1 MLLQQMLQELLAE
14 NDKLRL
20 LIERLTRHQFGRRS
34 EQLTADQL
42 QFGLEDQEQTL
53 AEHQTAGDAAEATTG
68 RQPEP
73 RVRRPVRNHGA
84 LPSHLPRYEVM
95 IDADHTA
102 CRCYGD
108 SQGRR
113 GRRRG

>member
-1 MLLQQMLQELLAE
+1 MPSGTDSLPDDPVLMQQMLQELLAE

-53 AEHQTAGDAAEATTG
+53 AEQQTAGDAAEAASG
-68 RQPEP
+68 RQPKP
-73 RVRRPVRNHGA
+73 GVRRPVRNHGA
-84 LPSHLPRYEVM
+84 LLRHHQFCMRP
-95 IDADHTA
+95 DA
-102 CRCYGD
+102 G
-108 SQGRR
+108 
-113 GRRRG
+113 